1 MPGVAIA
8 MDLDAGPALVE
19 LWSDRDAL
27 GACSFELGDL
37 EHDLVDE
44 RVIVVVDLGPVRGVA
59 LDDHHLVAR
68 DDVVARVDKPDL
80 VRRRHVRGEQ
90 SVVEPLA
97 RQLVHE
103 VPLGRLRRRGRR
115 SPVVRA
121 VVLRTGGDA
130 DPRGARGAGER
141 DRAEQHGSGGER
153 AKRRGHVD
161 LPRSGVTRRES
172 PAPAL
177 MHISSHNVRP

>member
-1 MPGVAIA
+1 MPACRHR
-8 MDLDAGPALVE
+8 DGPRRRPSSVE

-44 RVIVVVDLGPVRGVA
+44 RVMVVVDLGPVRGVA

-130 DPRGARGAGER
+130 TPAAL
-141 DRAEQHGSGGER
+141 A
-153 AKRRGHVD
+153 
-161 LPRSGVTRRES
+161 
-172 PAPAL
+172 APASE
-177 MHISSHNVRP
+177 IEPSSTVRAANVRSDVDMWTSHDQASHDGSRQLPP